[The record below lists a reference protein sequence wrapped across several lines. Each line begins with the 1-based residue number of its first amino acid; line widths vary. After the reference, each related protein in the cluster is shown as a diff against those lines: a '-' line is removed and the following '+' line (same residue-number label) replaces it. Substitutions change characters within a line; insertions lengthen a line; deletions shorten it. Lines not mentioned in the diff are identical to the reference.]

1 MDGILLVSSKYAKRH
16 LVVKNSPGS
25 IGANQ
30 KKRNILNESLN
41 VNYFKRNYWTIMIN
55 DKF

>member
-16 LVVKNSPGS
+16 LIVKNYPGS

-30 KKRNILNESLN
+30 KKQNILNE
-41 VNYFKRNYWTIMIN
+41 
-55 DKF
+55 